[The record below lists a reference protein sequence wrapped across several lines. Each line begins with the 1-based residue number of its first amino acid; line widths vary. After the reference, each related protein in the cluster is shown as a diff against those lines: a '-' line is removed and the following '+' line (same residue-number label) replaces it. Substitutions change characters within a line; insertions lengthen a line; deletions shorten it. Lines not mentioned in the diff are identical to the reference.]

1 MIYIALLMLALN
13 YNLVI
18 KAALHILVGV
28 LVIFIYTTY
37 IVYILSVTLID
48 TPNNTLKNIKR
59 IYKYIN
65 K

>member
-1 MIYIALLMLALN
+1 MIYVVLIILALN

-18 KAALHILVGV
+18 KSVAHILAGV
-28 LVIFIYTTY
+28 FVLFLYTTY
-37 IVYILSVTLID
+37 IVYILSVILVN
-48 TPNNTLKNIKR
+48 TPSNTLENIKR